1 MNTVFHSQPPL
12 GTITTL
18 PGEPQGEG
26 KKAMLRQRLSDIQ
39 EALRH
44 EPVDG
49 WLFYDFRGSDPLAYR
64 ILGLDATTIST
75 RRWYYFIPTHG
86 EPVGI
91 VSSVEPRRLDVLP
104 GQKKVFLSWQ
114 QLHAAL
120 AETLQGRRRI
130 AMQYSPGNAIP
141 YVSRVDA
148 GTIELIRQFGV
159 EIVSAADLVQR
170 FEAVWTEAQWESHL
184 RAAKGVRETVD
195 EAFAYIRQ
203 HTSISEYAV
212 QQFIIERF
220 KSRGLTTHHPPIVG
234 INAHSADP
242 HYEPQPEGSS
252 LIRANAFV
260 LIDLWAKE
268 PGGVYADITWTGF
281 MGKEVPARYQEI
293 FNHVRAGR
301 DAAIEFVKARVAR
314 EQSFAGYEVDA
325 VTRKIITDAG
335 YGDYFVHRTGH
346 SIGEEVHGNGA
357 NMDGLETRDERWVLP
372 GTCFSIEPGIYLAGE
387 FGVRSEINIYVSP
400 HAAIVTGVPMQTAV
414 IPILA

>member
-1 MNTVFHSQPPL
+1 
-12 GTITTL
+12 L
-18 PGEPQGEG
+18 PAEPQGEG
-26 KKAMLRQRLSDIQ
+26 KKVMLQQRLSDIQ
-39 EALRH
+39 EALRL
-44 EPVDG
+44 EQVDG

-64 ILGLDATTIST
+64 ILGLDPTSIST

-86 EPVGI
+86 EPAGI
-91 VSSVEPRRLDVLP
+91 VSSVEPHRLDTLP
-104 GQKKVFLSWQ
+104 GQKKIFLSWQ
-114 QLHAAL
+114 QLQSAL
-120 AETLQGRRRI
+120 AETLQGRQRI

-170 FEAVWTEAQWESHL
+170 FEAVWTAEQLESHL
-184 RAAKGVRETVD
+184 QAAKGVRETVD

-203 HTSISEYAV
+203 HTPVNEYAV

-220 KSRGLTTHHPPIVG
+220 KAQGLTTHHPPIVG
-234 INAHSADP
+234 VNAHSADP

-252 LIRANAFV
+252 LIRPGDFV

-268 PGGVYADITWTGF
+268 PGAVYADITWTGF

-293 FNHVRAGR
+293 FNYVRNGR
-301 DAAIEFVKARVAR
+301 DAAIAFVKERVAR
-314 EQSFAGYEVDA
+314 EQSFAGHEVDA
-325 VTRKIITDAG
+325 VTRKVITDAG
-335 YGDYFVHRTGH
+335 YGNYFVHRTGH

-357 NMDGLETRDERWVLP
+357 NMDGLETRDERRVLP

-400 HAAIVTGVPMQTAV
+400 REAIVTGAPMQTEV